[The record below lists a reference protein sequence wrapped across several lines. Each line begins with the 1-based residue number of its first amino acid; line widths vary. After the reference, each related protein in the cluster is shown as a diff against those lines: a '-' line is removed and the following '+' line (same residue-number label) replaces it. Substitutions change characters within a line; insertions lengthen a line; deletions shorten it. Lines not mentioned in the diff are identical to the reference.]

1 MNVCSENGLI
11 HPLRAY
17 KVQTRDHDK
26 SRRYIDLLDSARCND
41 AWQEVPELIRK
52 VKKHAPERN
61 CTISSTRQCHAGTNF
76 AFFQA
81 S

>member
-1 MNVCSENGLI
+1 MNVCSKNGLI
-11 HPLRAY
+11 QPLTAY
-17 KVQTRDHDK
+17 KMQTRDHDK

-61 CTISSTRQCHAGTNF
+61 CNVSFYQTCHASTNC